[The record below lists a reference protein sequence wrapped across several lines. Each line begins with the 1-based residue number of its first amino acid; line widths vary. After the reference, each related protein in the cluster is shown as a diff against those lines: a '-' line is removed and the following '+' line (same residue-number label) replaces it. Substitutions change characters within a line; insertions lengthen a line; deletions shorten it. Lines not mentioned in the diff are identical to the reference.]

1 MWYFLISNSDSYIEI
16 QGSYDRVRKIFF
28 SDQREPVK
36 SLELTAIAQ
45 EELTKEILLKVDY
58 LEDVIMGGIPVFSA
72 RFKEVI
78 QPHLNGEMDF
88 VPCKVLV
95 KNDSYLF
102 YAVRINTIMPIIDY
116 EKSGY
121 RELARGGTII
131 DDPIVIK
138 EDIAPNLLIVRD
150 AKYKSNFAVSNILKE
165 LIEKENL
172 KVGFYRD

>member
-16 QGSYDRVRKIFF
+16 QGSYDRVRNIFF
-28 SDQREPVK
+28 SNQREPIEN
-36 SLELTAIAQ
+36 LELTAIAQ
-45 EELTKEILLKVDY
+45 EGLTKEILLEVDY
-58 LEDVIMGGIPVFSA
+58 LEDVIMGSIPVFSA

-78 QPHLNGEMDF
+78 QPHLNREMDF

-116 EKSGY
+116 EKSGH

-131 DDPIVIK
+131 DDPIIIK
-138 EDIAPNLLIVRD
+138 EDIDPNLLIVRD
-150 AKYKSNFAVSNILKE
+150 AKYMSNFVVSNTLKK

>member
-1 MWYFLISNSDSYIEI
+1 MWYFLISKSDSYIEI

-28 SDQREPVK
+28 SDQREPIEN
-36 SLELTAIAQ
+36 LELTAIAQ
-45 EELTKEILLKVDY
+45 EGLTKEILLEVDY
-58 LEDVIMGGIPVFSA
+58 LEDVIMGGIPVFST

-78 QPHLNGEMDF
+78 QPHLNGEMD
-88 VPCKVLV
+88 
-95 KNDSYLF
+95 
-102 YAVRINTIMPIIDY
+102 YAVRINTIIPIIDY
-116 EKSGY
+116 EKSGH

-131 DDPIVIK
+131 DPPIIIK
-138 EDIAPNLLIVRD
+138 EDIDPNLLIVRD

>member
-1 MWYFLISNSDSYIEI
+1 
-16 QGSYDRVRKIFF
+16 
-28 SDQREPVK
+28 
-36 SLELTAIAQ
+36 
-45 EELTKEILLKVDY
+45 
-58 LEDVIMGGIPVFSA
+58 MGGIPVFSA

-95 KNDSYLF
+95 KNDSYQF

-116 EKSGY
+116 EKSGH

-131 DDPIVIK
+131 DPPIIIK
-138 EDIAPNLLIVRD
+138 EDIDPNLLIVRD

>member
-16 QGSYDRVRKIFF
+16 QGSYDRVRNIFF
-28 SDQREPVK
+28 SNQREPIEN
-36 SLELTAIAQ
+36 LELTAIAQ
-45 EELTKEILLKVDY
+45 EGLTKEILLEVDY

-116 EKSGY
+116 EKSGH

-131 DDPIVIK
+131 DDSIIIK
-138 EDIAPNLLIVRD
+138 EDIDPNLLIVRD
-150 AKYKSNFAVSNILKE
+150 AKYMSNFVVSNTLKK

>member
-1 MWYFLISNSDSYIEI
+1 MWYFLISNSDSYIQI

>member
-1 MWYFLISNSDSYIEI
+1 
-16 QGSYDRVRKIFF
+16 
-28 SDQREPVK
+28 
-36 SLELTAIAQ
+36 
-45 EELTKEILLKVDY
+45 
-58 LEDVIMGGIPVFSA
+58 MGGIPIFSA

-95 KNDSYLF
+95 KNDSYQF
-102 YAVRINTIMPIIDY
+102 YAVRINTIIPIIDY
-116 EKSGY
+116 EKSGH
-121 RELARGGTII
+121 RELARGVTII
-131 DDPIVIK
+131 DPPIIIK
-138 EDIAPNLLIVRD
+138 EDIDPNLLIVRD

>member
-16 QGSYDRVRKIFF
+16 QGSYDRVRNIFF
-28 SDQREPVK
+28 SNQREPIEN
-36 SLELTAIAQ
+36 LELTAIAQ
-45 EELTKEILLKVDY
+45 EGLTKEILLEVDY

-116 EKSGY
+116 EKSDH

-131 DDPIVIK
+131 DDPIIIK
-138 EDIAPNLLIVRD
+138 EDIDPNFLIVRD
-150 AKYKSNFAVSNILKE
+150 AKYMSNFVVSNTLKK

-172 KVGFYRD
+172 KVGFYRN

>member
-16 QGSYDRVRKIFF
+16 QGSYDRVRNIFF
-28 SDQREPVK
+28 SNQREPIEN
-36 SLELTAIAQ
+36 LELTAIAQ
-45 EELTKEILLKVDY
+45 EGLTKEILLGVDY

-116 EKSGY
+116 EKSGH
-121 RELARGGTII
+121 RELARGDTII
-131 DDPIVIK
+131 DDPIIIK
-138 EDIAPNLLIVRD
+138 EDIDPNLLIVRD
-150 AKYKSNFAVSNILKE
+150 AKYMSNFVVSNTLKK

-172 KVGFYRD
+172 KVGFYRN

>member
-28 SDQREPVK
+28 SDQREPIEN
-36 SLELTAIAQ
+36 LELTAIAQ
-45 EELTKEILLKVDY
+45 EGLTKEILLEVDY

-116 EKSGY
+116 EKSGH
-121 RELARGGTII
+121 RELARGGTTI
-131 DDPIVIK
+131 DDPIIIK
-138 EDIAPNLLIVRD
+138 EDIDPNLLIVRD
-150 AKYKSNFAVSNILKE
+150 AKYMSNFVVSNTLKK

>member
-16 QGSYDRVRKIFF
+16 QGSYDRVRNIFF
-28 SDQREPVK
+28 SNQREPIEN
-36 SLELTAIAQ
+36 LELTAIAQ
-45 EELTKEILLKVDY
+45 EGLTKEILLEVDY

-78 QPHLNGEMDF
+78 QPHLNREMDF

-102 YAVRINTIMPIIDY
+102 YAVRINTIIPIIDY
-116 EKSGY
+116 EKSGH

-131 DDPIVIK
+131 DDPIIIK
-138 EDIAPNLLIVRD
+138 EDIDPNLLIVRD
-150 AKYKSNFAVSNILKE
+150 AKYMSNFVVSNTLKK

>member
-16 QGSYDRVRKIFF
+16 QGSYDRVRNIFF
-28 SDQREPVK
+28 SNQREPIEN
-36 SLELTAIAQ
+36 LELTAIAQ
-45 EELTKEILLKVDY
+45 EGLTKEILLEVDY
-58 LEDVIMGGIPVFSA
+58 LEDVIMGSIPVFSA

-88 VPCKVLV
+88 VSCKVLV

-116 EKSGY
+116 EKSGH

-131 DDPIVIK
+131 DDPIIIK
-138 EDIAPNLLIVRD
+138 EDIDPNLLIVRD
-150 AKYKSNFAVSNILKE
+150 AKYMSNFVVSNTLKK

>member
-28 SDQREPVK
+28 SDQREPIEN
-36 SLELTAIAQ
+36 LELTAIAQ
-45 EELTKEILLKVDY
+45 EELTKEILLEVDY
-58 LEDVIMGGIPVFSA
+58 LRDLIMGGIPVFSA

-95 KNDSYLF
+95 KNDFYLF

-116 EKSGY
+116 EKSGH

-131 DDPIVIK
+131 DPPIIIK
-138 EDIAPNLLIVRD
+138 EDIDPNFLIVRD
-150 AKYKSNFAVSNILKE
+150 AKYKSNFVVSNILKE

>member
-28 SDQREPVK
+28 SDQREPIEN
-36 SLELTAIAQ
+36 LELTAIAQ
-45 EELTKEILLKVDY
+45 EGLTKEILLEVDY
-58 LEDVIMGGIPVFSA
+58 LEDVIMGGIPVFST

-88 VPCKVLV
+88 VPCRVFAQ
-95 KNDSYLF
+95 NESYLF
-102 YAVRINTIMPIIDY
+102 YAVRINTIMPRIDY
-116 EKSGY
+116 EKSGH

-131 DDPIVIK
+131 DPPIIIK
-138 EDIAPNLLIVRD
+138 EDIDPNFLIVRD
-150 AKYKSNFAVSNILKE
+150 SKYTSHLAVSNILKE
-165 LIEKENL
+165 LIEKGNL